1 MGYDPTSVPHKSVK
15 WYLSLRGSPTYQT
28 SFLNWALLLGLGTYH
43 WCKTPTLLNVF
54 FLILSGWRGFKGNF
68 KKISVPMTLNWY
80 LEDNG
85 RFK

>member
-1 MGYDPTSVPHKSVK
+1 MDYCDIVVYWGYGQMD
-15 WYLSLRGSPTYQT
+15 
-28 SFLNWALLLGLGTYH
+28 
-43 WCKTPTLLNVF
+43 CKTPTLLNVF
-54 FLILSGWRGFKGNF
+54 FLILSGWRGCKGNF